1 MEYTNPSKLP
11 LQQLNDP
18 WMSRIDMKTSQ
29 ETIKKLLA
37 GGTPNW
43 LRWPKEYKAFAQES
57 ILADKET
64 SDRMARRYK
73 MAGQDMLT
81 NTAARKVNPIG
92 TRDFIQKIRDAGV
105 KCYTIDN
112 GYPPSTVALWA
123 FKPGTDHVVPVCYL
137 QVPAMYEW
145 SVLRLD
151 HRGLPNGEDFRG
163 WRTVES
169 ELVRKG
175 ILSEAQADEIFGRVN
190 DGPVSHRY
198 RETMY
203 TLRNQRVLSAIE
215 SQQL

>member
-1 MEYTNPSKLP
+1 MDIHNPSKLP
-11 LQQLNDP
+11 LQNLNDP
-18 WMSRIDMKTSQ
+18 WMSRVDMKTSQ

-57 ILADKET
+57 ILADRET
-64 SDRMARRYK
+64 TERMARRYK

-81 NTAARKVNPIG
+81 NTLARKVNPIG

-137 QVPAMYEW
+137 QIPAMYEW

-175 ILSEAQADEIFGRVN
+175 ILSEAQADEIFGRVV
-190 DGPVSHRY
+190 DGPVSSRY

-203 TLRNQRVLSAIE
+203 SLRNRLNRTDG
-215 SQQL
+215 SQL

>member
-1 MEYTNPSKLP
+1 MDIQNPSKLP
-11 LQQLNDP
+11 LQHLNDA
-18 WMSRIDMKTSQ
+18 WMSRVDMKTSQ

-64 SDRMARRYK
+64 SERMARRYK
-73 MAGQDMLT
+73 MEGQDMLT
-81 NTAARKVNPIG
+81 NKLARMVNPIG
-92 TRDFIQKIRDAGV
+92 TRDFIQKIRNAGV
-105 KCYTIDN
+105 QCYTIDN

-145 SVLRLD
+145 SILRLD
-151 HRGLPNGEDFRG
+151 HRGLPSGEDYRG

-175 ILSEAQADEIFGRVN
+175 IVSEAQANDIFGRVA
-190 DGPVSHRY
+190 DGPVSKRF
-198 RETMY
+198 RETMHSF
-203 TLRNQRVLSAIE
+203 RNRRALVAVPQE
-215 SQQL
+215 